1 MPEKLYDRD
10 FNLWAQEQAK
20 ALRARQFTRLDY
32 DNLIEEIEDMGKS
45 EKKAVAS
52 NLRIVLLH
60 LLKYK
65 YQSAKR
71 TDSWINSIVEH
82 RIRLLEDFEDSP
94 SLKRHCQSVFDKQ
107 YQYARKQASIETKL
121 SIDSFPE
128 ESPFT
133 FSQTLDLDYL
143 PG

>member
-1 MPEKLYDRD
+1 MPEKLYERD

-20 ALRARQFTRLDY
+20 ALRSRQFTKLDY

-65 YQSAKR
+65 YQSAKK
-71 TDSWINSIVEH
+71 TDSWTNSIVEH
-82 RIRLLEDFEDSP
+82 RIRLLSDFEDSP
-94 SLKRHCQSVFDKQ
+94 SLKRHCESVFDKQ

-121 SIDSFPE
+121 SIDTFPARC
-128 ESPFT
+128 PFT
-133 FSQTLDLDYL
+133 FLQTLDLDYL
-143 PG
+143 PE